1 MRKIIAITVLSLFT
15 TATFSQNSNFEFSNL
30 QTNLWGNANDQMTG
44 RAYIKNITSDTLHVK
59 VKRNPV
65 SVVSGSSN
73 SFCWDVCYTSITS
86 ESVHSVT
93 MIPDS
98 AYPNFYADFLPNGN
112 VGLSSIKY
120 CFFDE
125 DVATDSIC
133 LIAYFNASATG
144 IETTILPEGNYISD
158 AFPNPSN
165 GTAQLIY
172 SVKKDAGSSKLE
184 IHNILGSLVKVVE
197 LKEKNG
203 SVKLPLEDVGSG
215 IYFCS
220 LVVDNKTISTKKLV
234 VSK

>member
-1 MRKIIAITVLSLFT
+1 MKKIITISFLALIASPL
-15 TATFSQNSNFEFSNL
+15 FSQNSNFEFSNL
-30 QTNLWGNANDQMTG
+30 QIDLWGNANDQMTG
-44 RAYIKNITSDTLHVK
+44 RAYIKNITNDTMHVK
-59 VKRNPV
+59 VRRYPI

-98 AYPNFYADFLPNGN
+98 VYPNFYADFLPNGN

-125 DVATDSIC
+125 DVITDSIC

-144 IETTILPEGNYISD
+144 IETGTLPEGNYITD
-158 AFPNPSN
+158 VFPNPSN

-172 SVKKDAGSSKLE
+172 SVKKDAASSKIE
-184 IHNILGSLVKVVE
+184 IHNILGSLVKVID
-197 LKEKNG
+197 LKEKAGN
-203 SVKLPLEDVGSG
+203 VKLPLEDVGSG

-220 LVVDNKTISTKKLV
+220 LVVENKTISTKKLV

>member
-1 MRKIIAITVLSLFT
+1 MKKIITIAFLALIANPL
-15 TATFSQNSNFEFSNL
+15 FSQNSYFEFSNL

-44 RAYIKNITSDTLHVK
+44 RAYIKNITNDTLHVK
-59 VKRNPV
+59 VKRTPV

-93 MIPDS
+93 MVPDS
-98 AYPNFYADFLPNGN
+98 VYNNFYADFLPNGN

-125 DVATDSIC
+125 DVTTDSIC

-144 IETTILPEGNYISD
+144 IETNILPEGNYISD

-165 GTAQLIY
+165 GTTQLIY

-184 IHNILGSLVKVVE
+184 MHNILGSLVKVID
-197 LKEKNG
+197 LKEKSG
-203 SVKLPLEDVGSG
+203 TVKLPLEDVGSG

-220 LVVDNKTISTKKLV
+220 LVVDNKTISTRKLV

>member
-44 RAYIKNITSDTLHVK
+44 RAYIKNITNDTLHVK
-59 VKRNPV
+59 VRRYPI
-65 SVVSGSSN
+65 SVVQGSSN
-73 SFCWDVCYTSITS
+73 YFCWDVCYTSYTS

-93 MIPDS
+93 MVPDS
-98 AYPNFYADFLPNGN
+98 VYTNFYADFLPNGN

-125 DVATDSIC
+125 DVLTDSIC
-133 LIAYFNASATG
+133 VIAYFNASATG
-144 IETTILPEGNYISD
+144 IESAILPEGNYITD
-158 AFPNPSN
+158 VFPNPSN
-165 GTAQLIY
+165 GISQLIY

-184 IHNILGSLVKVVE
+184 MHNILGSLVKVID

-203 SVKLPLEDVGSG
+203 TVKLPLEEVGSG